1 MKFCCM
7 QTGDWGFGLAL
18 AMAVG
23 LGVALGIGLDPAR
36 AAQAHKVAMAD
47 SQFGPRTLKAK
58 VGDTLSFD
66 NDDYEN
72 HWVYVPTF
80 GHQIS
85 RAGMKPGDKWQ
96 VMLTKPGTFL
106 VNCGLHAKMTA
117 TVTVEP

>member
-1 MKFCCM
+1 MKSA
-7 QTGDWGFGLAL
+7 DWYFGLAL
-18 AMAVG
+18 AAAVG
-23 LGVALGIGLDPAR
+23 TGAVIGISLDPAR
-36 AAQAHKVAMAD
+36 AAQAHKLAMAD
-47 SQFGPRTLKAK
+47 SQFGPRVLKAK

-85 RAGMKPGDKWQ
+85 RNGMKPGDKWQ

>member
-1 MKFCCM
+1 MKS
-7 QTGDWGFGLAL
+7 TDWRFGLAL

-23 LGVALGIGLDPAR
+23 VGTVIGFGLDPVL
-36 AAQAHKVAMAD
+36 AAQAHKIGMAD
-47 SQFGPRTLKAK
+47 SQFGPKVVKAK
-58 VGDTLSFD
+58 VGDTLLFD

-85 RAGMKPGDKWQ
+85 RAGMKTGDKWEVQ
-96 VMLTKPGTFL
+96 LNKPGTFL

-117 TVTVEP
+117 TVTVER